1 MKRHIETV
9 DFSRRQMLLGLAST
23 SVLVMSNVPSGLAQN
38 RMEPERK
45 VIKEAESVIPGFPKV
60 RLREITYQPGAQ
72 AENTMKNPMICEI
85 TQGSLES
92 KVDGQPVTRSTGDI
106 YTCKTGQKIE
116 NENKGDTAVIMRV
129 FDLLPS

>member
-1 MKRHIETV
+1 MKRQIAMG
-9 DFSRRQMLLGLAST
+9 DFSRRKMLLGLAST
-23 SVLVMSNVPSGLAQN
+23 SVLVMGTVPSGLAQN

-45 VIKEAESVIPGFPKV
+45 VIKEAESVIPGFPQV
-60 RLREITYQPGAQ
+60 RLREVTCQPGAQ
-72 AENTMKNPMICEI
+72 AKATMQNPMICEI

-92 KVDGQPVTRSTGDI
+92 KVDGQLVRRQTGDI

-116 NENKGDTAVIMRV
+116 NENKGDTVAVMRI